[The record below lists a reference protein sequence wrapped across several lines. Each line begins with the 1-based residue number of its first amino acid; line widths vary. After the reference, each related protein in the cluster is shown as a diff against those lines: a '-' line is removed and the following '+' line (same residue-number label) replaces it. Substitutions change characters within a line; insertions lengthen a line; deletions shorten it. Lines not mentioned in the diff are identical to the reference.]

1 MAAIGVAMVAV
12 SGYYLYA
19 YMRSGSDA
27 ESFNVAAAAPEEML
41 TLLGQGLPEP
51 VAYEPIRPQTSR
63 SSAQTEPDEVANAR
77 TDTQIDTRTDT
88 RTVNVVA
95 EDQFVTDNPP
105 SVETV
110 SISSVLPDVGLADV
124 GLALAN
130 SQEPASQEPN
140 TVAKRGFEADDEI
153 VFEEPVAK
161 LAPDDAVI
169 GAVTDEPVATSSV
182 STEVMVNTFSS
193 IYPGGNM
200 NPRYWSEPHWAGNLP
215 FGGPTIPEGFE
226 PVDASDIVLAAES
239 AERALRMRIPSIDL
253 DATVSELELRDLG
266 DSRAW
271 STPDKVVGHI
281 PTTARPG
288 ELANGWYFGHLDD
301 FLSNEGAIF
310 RRLPEISD
318 MIRNE
323 PVDIFIATDEAEY
336 LYRVTETQQLHR
348 DELYLAESDNAQI
361 SLVTCWPFRVYDQRI
376 VVSAVLIAVKPANEA

>member
-1 MAAIGVAMVAV
+1 MDRISKFARPLGIAMAAIGISMVAV

-27 ESFNVAAAAPEEML
+27 ESFNVAAAPPEEML

-51 VAYEPIRPQTSR
+51 VSYERIRPQDSR
-63 SSAQTEPDEVANAR
+63 SSAQIQSVENAGAQ
-77 TDTQIDTRTDT
+77 TGD
-88 RTVNVVA
+88 VVA
-95 EDQFVTDNPP
+95 DDQLAIDNAPNI
-105 SVETV
+105 ETV
-110 SISSVLPDVGLADV
+110 SISSVLPGVGLVA
-124 GLALAN
+124 GN
-130 SQEPASQEPN
+130 REEPD
-140 TVAKRGFEADDEI
+140 TVARRGIAAVDEI
-153 VFEEPVAK
+153 VFEEPAAAMV
-161 LAPDDAVI
+161 PDDGNAPLVS
-169 GAVTDEPVATSSV
+169 DESVNASSV
-182 STEVMVNTFSS
+182 STEVMLDTFSS

-239 AERALRMRIPSIDL
+239 GDRALRMRIPSIDL

-281 PTTARPG
+281 PTTAQPG

-310 RRLPEISD
+310 RRLPEISE

-336 LYRVTETQQLHR
+336 LYRVTGTKQLHR
-348 DELYLAESDNAQI
+348 DELYLAESANAQI